1 MFRSISRFGRSILK
15 SDTKDST
22 AEKDDGDKD
31 ASNKEN
37 AVDRE
42 ITRTNQAL
50 SRLSILDPVEPIPT
64 GSTFTSITQT
74 IKICLVGDTNAGK
87 TALFK

>member
-1 MFRSISRFGRSILK
+1 M
-15 SDTKDST
+15 
-22 AEKDDGDKD
+22 
-31 ASNKEN
+31 
-37 AVDRE
+37 DRE

-64 GSTFTSITQT
+64 GSTFTFITQT